1 MTVFAVLAFTVQA
14 SAQDNQISNQVTE
27 PTYKVLHT
35 FTGFPGDGAM
45 PLFNPLLDVNGTLYG
60 TTFYGGPYGG
70 YSGSGGSGTVFKL
83 GTNGKETILYSF
95 TGDADGAEPDSM
107 LVPDEEG
114 NLYGTT
120 QDGGLSCDAA
130 ALYGLQGC
138 GVVFKLDRRGN
149 ETVLHNF
156 SGGTDGGMPVSVTM
170 GPDGN
175 LYGVTDVGGDL
186 NCSGGWW
193 EGYGCGVLFKLDRSG
208 NETVLHSFGGVPDG
222 AVPFPFLTIDQSG
235 NIYGAAQYG
244 GSLPNPAPC
253 FGNGCGTLFRLD
265 PKGNMRTLY
274 TFTGQADGFL
284 PNGPLL
290 LDNQGNLYG
299 NTEFGGNLTCTAPY
313 GCGVVFK
320 LNRAGKETV
329 LHTFTGGADGA
340 IPYSGMTWGMDGNLY
355 GTTYYGG
362 TANFGTVFEV
372 SVQGREKVLYNFT
385 DMADGGNPGAV
396 LIMDP
401 QGNLYGTTQT
411 GGDLLCSSPAGTGCG
426 VVFKL
431 KP

>member
-1 MTVFAVLAFTVQA
+1 
-14 SAQDNQISNQVTE
+14 
-27 PTYKVLHT
+27 
-35 FTGFPGDGAM
+35 
-45 PLFNPLLDVNGTLYG
+45 
-60 TTFYGGPYGG
+60 
-70 YSGSGGSGTVFKL
+70 
-83 GTNGKETILYSF
+83 
-95 TGDADGAEPDSM
+95 
-107 LVPDEEG
+107 
-114 NLYGTT
+114 
-120 QDGGLSCDAA
+120 
-130 ALYGLQGC
+130 
-138 GVVFKLDRRGN
+138 
-149 ETVLHNF
+149 
-156 SGGTDGGMPVSVTM
+156 
-170 GPDGN
+170 
-175 LYGVTDVGGDL
+175 
-186 NCSGGWW
+186 
-193 EGYGCGVLFKLDRSG
+193 
-208 NETVLHSFGGVPDG
+208 
-222 AVPFPFLTIDQSG
+222 
-235 NIYGAAQYG
+235 
-244 GSLPNPAPC
+244 
-253 FGNGCGTLFRLD
+253 
-265 PKGNMRTLY
+265 MRTLY